1 MDNERGIV
9 RIYVIVL
16 LVSAFSFFGMTIIFF
31 IANTLIS
38 FRLIGD
44 ENVFVPIGSEYVD
57 YGYVATFNNKRYDKV
72 VVIDNVDTSKLG
84 KYEVNYSLTFLC
96 FTRELT
102 RVVNVVDNVLPE
114 LSLYGNDYVYLEIG
128 SPYIEAGFDAVDN
141 LDGDITDKV
150 VVNNNIDIET
160 PGVYEVVYSVKDS
173 SDNYVKTTRKVEVI
187 SVNPLTMSI
196 KDFNLDYYFKRVT
209 LVPDEQEYDYL
220 KDAILVGD
228 SNTTYLYRHG
238 KYMPANQIW
247 GKNGLNVAQIN
258 SSTFTMFDTNR
269 TVTFE
274 EAMASVS
281 PKYLILNVG
290 ITSVEFMTADKFKEE
305 LLKFINN
312 MRTNHSDVKLVITA
326 LLPVHQGSYN
336 YTTQKKINE
345 FNYYIGEIC
354 EEYSIP
360 FVNFAQTVKGTD
372 GLANKSLFEC
382 YETINCGFHLNESG
396 KKKYVDYLKHL
407 NFEKEM

>member
-1 MDNERGIV
+1 
-9 RIYVIVL
+9 
-16 LVSAFSFFGMTIIFF
+16 MTIIFF
-31 IANTLIS
+31 IANSLIS

-44 ENVFVPIGSEYVD
+44 ENVFVSVGTEYVD

-72 VVIDNVDTSKLG
+72 VVTDNVDTSTLG
-84 KYEVNYSLTFLC
+84 KYEVKYSLTFLN

-102 RVVNVVDNVLPE
+102 RVVNVVDDVNPD
-114 LSLYGNDYVYLEIG
+114 LSIYGNDYIYLEIG
-128 SPYIEAGFDAVDN
+128 QPYIEEGYEAIDN
-141 LDGDITDKV
+141 LDGDLTDQV
-150 VVNNNIDIET
+150 VVSNNVNINA
-160 PGVYEVVYSVKDS
+160 PGIYEVLYSVKDS

-196 KDFNLDYYFKRVT
+196 KDFKLDYYFRKVT
-209 LVPDEQEYDYL
+209 LTPDDKEYNYL

-247 GKNGLNVAQIN
+247 GKNGLNISQIN
-258 SSTFTMFDTNR
+258 SSTFTMFDGNR
-269 TVTFE
+269 EVTFE
-274 EAMASVS
+274 QAMASVS

-290 ITSVEFMTADKFKEE
+290 ITSVEFMNADRFKEE

-312 MRTNHSDVKLVITA
+312 MKTNHSDVKLIITA

-345 FNYYIGEIC
+345 YNYYIGEIC
-354 EEYSIP
+354 EEYGIP
-360 FVNFAQTVKGTD
+360 FVNFAQTVKGND

-396 KKKYVDYLKHL
+396 KKKYINYLKHL
-407 NFEKEM
+407 DFEKEM

>member
-1 MDNERGIV
+1 MDNERGVV

-16 LVSAFSFFGMTIIFF
+16 LVSAFSFFGMTILFF
-31 IANTLIS
+31 IANTFIS

-84 KYEVNYSLTFLC
+84 KYEVNYHLTFL
-96 FTRELT
+96 FIERDLK
-102 RVVNVVDNVLPE
+102 RVVNVVDNILPE

-128 SPYIEAGFDAVDN
+128 SPYIEAGYDAIDN

-150 VVNNNIDIET
+150 VVKNNIDIES
-160 PGVYEVVYSVKDS
+160 PGIYEVVYSVKDS

-209 LVPDEQEYDYL
+209 LTPDEQEYDYL
-220 KDAILVGD
+220 KDAILLGD

-238 KYMPANQIW
+238 NYMPAKQIW
-247 GKNGLNVAQIN
+247 GKNGLNIAQIN
-258 SSTFTMFDTNR
+258 SSTFTMFDGNKE
-269 TVTFE
+269 VTFE
-274 EAMASVS
+274 QAMALVS

-290 ITSVEFMTADKFKEE
+290 ITSPGSMTADKYKEE

-312 MRTNHSDVKLVITA
+312 MRTNHSGVKLIITA
-326 LLPVHQGSYN
+326 LFPIHQGSFDSS
-336 YTTQKKINE
+336 TQKKINE
-345 FNYYIGEIC
+345 FNYYTGEIC
-354 EEYSIP
+354 EEYGIP

-396 KKKYVDYLKHL
+396 KKKYINYLKHL